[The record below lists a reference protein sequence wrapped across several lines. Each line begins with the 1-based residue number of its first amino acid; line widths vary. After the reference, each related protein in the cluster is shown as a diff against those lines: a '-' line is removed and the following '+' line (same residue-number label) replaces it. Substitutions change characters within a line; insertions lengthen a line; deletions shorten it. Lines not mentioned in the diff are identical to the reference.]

1 MRRLLPPFLICL
13 SAWVHAAPPDGS
25 PDEMLP
31 LIQEKGLMSHLG
43 GQLLGAGEQVGAHAS
58 ELVVRALGFLGVP
71 YRYGGASAENGVD
84 CSGLVKTV
92 YEQALGM
99 VLPHRADQQAAVTQ
113 TIDRSQLQPGDLVFF
128 NTMRRAFS
136 HVGIYLGDGKFIHSP
151 RAGASVRI
159 EDMRLSYWTKR
170 FNGARRVPG
179 APAEAA
185 NLPVEPAR

>member
-1 MRRLLPPFLICL
+1 
-13 SAWVHAAPPDGS
+13 
-25 PDEMLP
+25 
-31 LIQEKGLMSHLG
+31 MSHLG